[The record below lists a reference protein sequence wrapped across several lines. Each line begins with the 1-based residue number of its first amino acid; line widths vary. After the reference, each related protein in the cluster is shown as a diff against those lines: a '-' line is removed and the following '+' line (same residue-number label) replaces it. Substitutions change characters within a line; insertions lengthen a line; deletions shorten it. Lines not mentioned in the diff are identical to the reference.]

1 MRPAYSSP
9 SRCETSREACIR
21 VAMQVLGR
29 FKADGCWT
37 AVQESNAD
45 GSKVRVVYKQ
55 INRKFRRSGG
65 RAS

>member
-1 MRPAYSSP
+1 MRPGYSSP
-9 SRCETSREACIR
+9 SRGQTSREACIR
-21 VAMQVLGR
+21 EAMQVPGR

-37 AVQESNAD
+37 EVQESNAD

-55 INRKFRRSGG
+55 VNRKFRRSGG